1 MTERSLTTAPVIGP
15 LGAAADPLASSR
27 AMAERMAELKAQ
39 AVQVAAAGLTDG
51 EKATKAAAE
60 EKARAERAAAAI
72 AYRGD
77 VERYRPLIQAYMRW
91 NMTLIRLDHGTKDPV
106 KGVRWSRTPGLT
118 EAEAMDWLARGGN
131 LGVDLLRSRMID
143 LDAENAPATV
153 RLMAAGFRPTFR
165 TAKSLVEGHVKAGG
179 SHTLLRA
186 PEGVALDAVSSDDD
200 AMQVRFDDGGLID
213 VLGGRR
219 YGVLPPSYLSEVNGE
234 YMAMADGGL
243 HIPDGELGV
252 APMWLFDAAADGCPA
267 DLEAIWGALAPKVR
281 RDLTELDARSVE
293 LTSAIDQVSWAEWI
307 AGDAR
312 LSDTGEVDGCGCVIW
327 RWVESDHDKSA
338 TLHEDCEN
346 GSGAHIWSGT
356 MMAALGIG
364 EHVSRLDL
372 ACALRCESRATV
384 AASVG
389 IRLGGEQEFD
399 VIDADTLE
407 ELAAEAE
414 AAAEAGGCVES
425 QPTTGTRLPDGTGVG
440 KVIEVEV
447 GADGLL
453 QRAQR
458 LRSAATVMRVRQQA
472 VELQSGAVLIG
483 ADSVVGAST
492 AGATALALVEKSAPE
507 HHADTSL
514 AITGLPPVDPQMPAY
529 LARAQEEVFAPAAP
543 IDTKAG
549 HAQGLLPADT
559 RSLADAVAGPR
570 ATASPVDIEA
580 TDGQLAQAVAA
591 AIGGTKLIYA
601 ADSETWYGWDG
612 DRWAIDAEAA
622 RGAVQ
627 ALLQRQG
634 QATDAAER
642 QRMIRAWTWK
652 KLTNE
657 QKLRAAKE
665 WDGFVIDL
673 ETGDLVGPD
682 GVRIEQLAVEVPAK
696 AEETRTRNA
705 VVAQLASNP
714 RVKIRTEAL
723 DSRPEVIA
731 TPGAYLH
738 LSKNPE
744 APVTATTPDPTAGVT
759 KLLGAACDPTATCPK
774 WDKLL
779 ADALPSEG
787 VRRWLQKSYG
797 QALFG
802 LQEEHL
808 VLVLEG
814 QGGNGKGGVV
824 DVLTAVFGDYAATL
838 QTSVFTL
845 AGMNNHSTDLMP
857 LRGARFATADEV
869 PPQQLNIDRVK
880 KFSGG
885 GRGSARLCGQDQTEW
900 DLSHTLCLMTN
911 NRLQWPPSAMQAM
924 RRRLRVIKFEVAFGE
939 PGFPPI
945 IPGLAAA
952 IVAEESSG
960 VLNWLLEGWA
970 MYVAEGLSDVP
981 SEIEEWTQAT
991 LASSSSWSGFCDL
1004 AFEVTK
1010 DAEDALLSA
1019 DIFPLW
1025 DYYRGQDTDQ
1035 KHASPGSTRV
1045 VAAMLVEQLRGVT
1058 RIEARGKIKA
1068 GVRGVRWS
1076 EDGLAL
1082 LEEMHAARFATPAFG
1097 PSVTPVVPPGM

>member
-1 MTERSLTTAPVIGP
+1 MTEQNQT
-15 LGAAADPLASSR
+15 ADPLASSR
-27 AMAERMAELKAQ
+27 ARDAQLEGLKAQ
-39 AVQVAAAGLTDG
+39 AQAVAAT
-51 EKATKAAAE
+51 AAE
-60 EKARAERAAAAI
+60 TGTPREVDTGDRALLERIVALGGHLMPLKPGIKKALLAKWQLAPALTVDEAL
-72 AYRGD
+72 AYI
-77 VERYRPLIQAYMRW
+77 E
-91 NMTLIRLDHGTKDPV
+91 
-106 KGVRWSRTPGLT
+106 S
-118 EAEAMDWLARGGN
+118 GGN
-131 LGVDLLRSRMID
+131 IGVHLGFSGLIA
-143 LDAENAPATV
+143 LDAENAPATQHV
-153 RLMAAGFRPTFR
+153 LRSGFQLTVAP
-165 TAKSLVEGHVKAGG
+165 AKSRIEGHPKQHG
-179 SHTLLRA
+179 SHTWLRV
-186 PEGVALDAVSSDDD
+186 PEG
-200 AMQVRFDDGGLID
+200 ID
-213 VLGGRR
+213 
-219 YGVLPPSYLSEVNGE
+219 PTTLSTRLQIPL
-234 YMAMADGGL
+234 ADGGVMDVL
-243 HIPDGELGV
+243 AGGRYAVAPPSQLTEAPGWAYSAYAGSPLDLAVPLEDAVIAE
-252 APMWLFDAAADGCPA
+252 APMWLFDAAAEGCPEG
-267 DLEAIWGALAPKVR
+267 LEAIRGCLAPKVQ
-281 RDLTELDARSVE
+281 RDLAELDARSIE
-293 LTSAIDQVSWAEWI
+293 LTAAIDQVPWAEWL
-307 AGDAR
+307 AADPR
-312 LSDTGEVDGCGCVIW
+312 LTPTGEVDGCGCVIW
-327 RWVESDHDKSA
+327 HWEGSDHDKSA
-338 TLHEDCEN
+338 TLHEDCSQ

-356 MMAALGIG
+356 MQSELGLG
-364 EHVSRLDL
+364 DHCSRLDL
-372 ACALRCESRATV
+372 ACALRSESRSKV

-389 IRLGGEQEFD
+389 IRLGGEQELD
-399 VIDADTLE
+399 IIDADNLE

-414 AAAEAGGCVES
+414 AAAQAGGCVETV
-425 QPTTGTRLPDGTGVG
+425 PTTGTRLADGTGVG
-440 KVIEVEV
+440 RVIEVEV

-458 LRSAATVMRVRQQA
+458 LRSAATVMRVRQHDVTSQA
-472 VELQSGAVLIG
+472 GAVLIG
-483 ADSVVGAST
+483 ADSVVGAPT
-492 AGATALALVEKSAPE
+492 AGATALAVIQEPAPE
-507 HHADTSL
+507 HEATEDEPKHHAD
-514 AITGLPPVDPQMPAY
+514 AAPAVAGLPPVDPRMPAY
-529 LARAQEEVFAPAAP
+529 VARAQEEVFAPAAP
-543 IDTKAG
+543 IDTNAG
-549 HAQGLLPADT
+549 YAQGLLPADT
-559 RSLADAVAGPR
+559 RSLAEAVSGPR
-570 ATASPVDIEA
+570 ATASPVDVEA

-591 AIGGTKLIYA
+591 AIGGTKLLYA

-642 QRMIRAWTWK
+642 QRKIRAWAWK

-744 APVTATTPDPTAGVT
+744 AAVTATTPDPTAGVT
-759 KLLGAACDPTATCPK
+759 KLMGAAYDPAATCPR

-787 VRRWLQKSYG
+787 VRRWLQKAYG

-845 AGMNNHSTDLMP
+845 AGMNNHSTDVMP

-869 PPQQLNIDRVK
+869 PPQQLNVDRVK

-924 RRRLRVIKFEVAFGE
+924 RRRLRVARFEVAFGE
-939 PGFPPI
+939 PGHPPI
-945 IPGLAAA
+945 ISGLAAA
-952 IVAEESSG
+952 IVAEEASG

-970 MYVAEGLSDVP
+970 MYVTEGLAEVP
-981 SEIEEWTQAT
+981 AEIEEWTQAT
-991 LASSSSWSGFCDL
+991 LAASSTWSGFCDL

-1010 DAEDALLSA
+1010 NAEDVLLSA

-1025 DYYRGQDTDQ
+1025 DYYRGLDTDQ

-1082 LEEMHAARFATPAFG
+1082 LEEMHAAKFATPAFG
-1097 PSVTPVVPPGM
+1097 